1 MTELAI
7 WEKRLIREWR
17 ALQQSPGKEF
27 QGSRGSHKASR
38 VSPAPAADR
47 LKKLPGTDKFDNA
60 QATDRRKNTPAA
72 DRLSP
77 AELDRAADRLSPAEL
92 DRAADR
98 LSPAELDRAA
108 ADLLALQRGLTGE
121 RRLIASAY
129 MDEGRRLGAYLLFYW
144 FTSYTQTRG
153 MLDMALRALGAQNSD
168 HKPEGITAPGT
179 ARSGL
184 FYEDANTTFRI
195 LDLGSGPAPCSIAA
209 ADWFSGMNK
218 TIAKNIEITACDQ
231 SILSLSAAERLAD
244 GAGYRLN
251 RVAPWQAGT
260 DPIPEG
266 PFHCIVIGH
275 LLNEL
280 WKDASDRVEQRA
292 ALIDALGTQ
301 LAAGGIILILEP
313 ALLSTGRDLLALRD
327 RLLGHRWRVLAP
339 CFTQKACPA
348 LAQPNQTCHSDF
360 TWQVP
365 RTVQEL
371 ERRTGLDK
379 DLVKTTAL
387 VLSRPGTA
395 ESGTQDRVHD
405 SGRPAE
411 IAEAAGPDTTLGT
424 GGTSGPAKVT
434 GPAQSAEA
442 TQSTDTAQTAGPAKV
457 TGSEN
462 SVGVINQRGPYRVV
476 SEPMLNKAGR
486 TRLILCGDEGRI
498 PFSAKL
504 GEDLPAEKVFKTLRR
519 SDAITLSGA
528 EQRESGLALGEFTQ
542 IFLI

>member
-1 MTELAI
+1 LTELAI

-92 DRAADR
+92 DRAVDR

-251 RVAPWQAGT
+251 RVAPWRAGT

-411 IAEAAGPDTTLGT
+411 IAEAAGPDKT
-424 GGTSGPAKVT
+424 A
-434 GPAQSAEA
+434 
-442 TQSTDTAQTAGPAKV
+442 DTAQTAGPAKI
-457 TGSEN
+457 TGPEN
-462 SVGVINQRGPYRVV
+462 SVGAINQRGPYRVV

-504 GEDLPAEKVFKTLRR
+504 GTGLPTEKMFKKLRR

-528 EQRESGLALGEFTQ
+528 EQRETGLALGEFTQ

>member
-17 ALQQSPGKEF
+17 ALQQSPGKGF
-27 QGSRGSHKASR
+27 QGSR

-60 QATDRRKNTPAA
+60 QATDRRKNTPA
-72 DRLSP
+72 
-77 AELDRAADRLSPAEL
+77 E
-92 DRAADR
+92 DR

-108 ADLLALQRGLTGE
+108 ADLLALQRGLTGD
-121 RRLIASAY
+121 RQIIGSVY

-153 MLDMALRALGAQNSD
+153 MLDMALRAFRAQNSIQ
-168 HKPEGITAPGT
+168 KPEGITAPET
-179 ARSGL
+179 APTSL
-184 FYEDANTTFRI
+184 FYEDANSTFRI

-218 TIAKNIEITACDQ
+218 TFAKNIEITACDQ

-251 RVAPWQAGT
+251 RVAPWRAGT
-260 DPIPEG
+260 DPIPDG

-327 RLLGHRWRVLAP
+327 RLLGPGWRVLAP

-348 LAQPNQTCHSDF
+348 LAKPNQTCHNDF

-387 VLSRPGTA
+387 VLGRSGTA
-395 ESGTQDRVHD
+395 VSGTRERGHG

-411 IAEAAGPDTTLGT
+411 IAEAA
-424 GGTSGPAKVT
+424 KVT
-434 GPAQSAEA
+434 EL
-442 TQSTDTAQTAGPAKV
+442 
-457 TGSEN
+457 EH
-462 SVGVINQRGPYRVV
+462 SVGAITQCGPYRVV

-504 GEDLPAEKVFKTLRR
+504 GEGLSAEKVFKKLRR
-519 SDAITLSGA
+519 SDAISLSGA
-528 EQRESGLALGEFTQ
+528 EQRETGLALGEFTQ